1 MYTGKEEPGLTREE
15 LQEQERLRKEAI
27 LLAERERHKKY
38 RKQDEEREVVRQKIR
53 EKVRF
58 QKYSA
63 DIYCQVCIL
72 YCSTILRNPSQKT
85 MMMKMTMMTTHLD
98 QRKLLKRMM
107 LLSVSEEY
115 LTKLRSILNNK
126 EQ

>member
-1 MYTGKEEPGLTREE
+1 MFPGKEEPGLTREE
-15 LQEQERLRKEAI
+15 IQEQERLRKEAI

-63 DIYCQVCIL
+63 DIYCQDL
-72 YCSTILRNPSQKT
+72 YFVLQYNIEKPVTEDDDDEDDDDDYTFGPKKT
-85 MMMKMTMMTTHLD
+85 VEKD
-98 QRKLLKRMM
+98 DAI
-107 LLSVSEEY
+107 VS
-115 LTKLRSILNNK
+115 K
-126 EQ
+126 